1 MVIEKKGAVI
11 SLWYFDEKLQE
22 IKMMKKLRVIIIA
35 SVLSM
40 CGISNAY
47 AGLIHDIGISGDGLT
62 GSVHVEFADD
72 GTGSTLAALSGS
84 VTTAN
89 ANYLIGLDAI
99 EFNESFGVN
108 LADWK
113 LTGILDLSMTDD
125 ATNPVCN
132 GFCSLGGFAIGI
144 IPSEFLPLSASENT
158 DGTQLGNYVYT
169 QNFDAVENVTVP
181 EPPMFLL
188 LLGGLIAVAGRRI
201 YPLNS
206 KS

>member
-1 MVIEKKGAVI
+1 MMN
-11 SLWYFDEKLQE
+11 KL
-22 IKMMKKLRVIIIA
+22 KAIIIA

-40 CGISNAY
+40 CGISNVY
-47 AGLIHDIGISGDGLT
+47 AGLIHDIGISGDGIS

-72 GTGSTLAALSGS
+72 GMGSTLAALSGS

-132 GFCSLGGFAIGI
+132 GFCSLVGFAIGI

-158 DGTQLGNYVYT
+158 DGVELGNYVYT
-169 QNFDAVENVTVP
+169 QDFDAVESVNVP

-201 YPLNS
+201 YSL
-206 KS
+206 KSRS

>member
-1 MVIEKKGAVI
+1 
-11 SLWYFDEKLQE
+11 
-22 IKMMKKLRVIIIA
+22 MMKKLGTIIIA

-40 CGISNAY
+40 CGISNVY
-47 AGLIHDIGISGDGLT
+47 AALIHDIGISGDGIS
-62 GSVHVEFADD
+62 GSVNVEFADD

-99 EFNESFGVN
+99 EFNESFSVN
-108 LADWK
+108 LVDWK
-113 LTGILDLSMTDD
+113 LTGILDLSMRDD

-132 GFCSLGGFAIGI
+132 GFCSLTGFAIGI

-158 DGTQLGNYVYT
+158 DGVELGNYVYT

-188 LLGGLIAVAGRRI
+188 LLGGLIAVAGRRVVSG
-201 YPLNS
+201 NS
-206 KS
+206 KGQYYLFKPSLTSTENFYYIF

>member
-1 MVIEKKGAVI
+1 MMN
-11 SLWYFDEKLQE
+11 KL
-22 IKMMKKLRVIIIA
+22 KAIIIA

-40 CGISNAY
+40 CGISNVY
-47 AGLIHDIGISGDGLT
+47 AGLIHDIGISGDGIS

-84 VTTAN
+84 VTTAK

-99 EFNESFGVN
+99 KFNENFGVN

-125 ATNPVCN
+125 ATNPLCN
-132 GFCSLGGFAIGI
+132 GFCSLVGFAIGI

-158 DGTQLGNYVYT
+158 DSVERNYVYT
-169 QNFDAVENVTVP
+169 QNFDAVESVNVP